1 MAQDLVRANVADI
14 ELTAGGMKMK
24 TVAEVYGFCELI
36 GRAGMLPKGVTLE
49 GAVVATL
56 AGARLG
62 LDPFQAVQGV
72 AVVNG
77 RPALWGDAM
86 LAVVKGSGL
95 LEDEQVEY
103 LPSRKECAG
112 VRYTAKRKGVR
123 SPYIGTFSRTDAER
137 AGLWGKP
144 GPWAQYP
151 ERMLLNRARAFAL
164 RDGFADQRGQIAA
177 HLVGEGELAVG
188 ESARAGKAG
197 CDVAVRLAV
206 HAPAGLG
213 LGTVALLDA
222 LPFFHERDMALVA
235 LADKL
240 EGGEYAGRAGADD
253 QNICFHASTFTF
265 SMPCF
270 SNSAKYSSMRAFSS
284 SASSWL
290 ICSALM
296 SRRASSSARIS

>member
-164 RDGFADQRGQIAA
+164 RDGFADVLRGIACREEVEDTIVDA
-177 HLVGEGELAVG
+177 PAPAPSVPPPNEPPAKPTEAPAQGDEP
-188 ESARAGKAG
+188 GKAPE
-197 CDVAVRLAV
+197 L
-206 HAPAGLG
+206 
-213 LGTVALLDA
+213 
-222 LPFFHERDMALVA
+222 F
-235 LADKL
+235 
-240 EGGEYAGRAGADD
+240 
-253 QNICFHASTFTF
+253 
-265 SMPCF
+265 
-270 SNSAKYSSMRAFSS
+270 
-284 SASSWL
+284 
-290 ICSALM
+290 
-296 SRRASSSARIS
+296 

>member
-123 SPYIGTFSRTDAER
+123 SPYIGTFSRADAER

-144 GPWAQYP
+144 GPWSQYP
-151 ERMLLNRARAFAL
+151 ERMLLARARAFAL
-164 RDGFADQRGQIAA
+164 RDGFADVLRGIACREE
-177 HLVGEGELAVG
+177 VEDAVV
-188 ESARAGKAG
+188 EVQPTPEAPKVPEA
-197 CDVAVRLAV
+197 VATVEP
-206 HAPAGLG
+206 APAPAS
-213 LGTVALLDA
+213 VADTLL
-222 LPFFHERDMALVA
+222 
-235 LADKL
+235 
-240 EGGEYAGRAGADD
+240 
-253 QNICFHASTFTF
+253 
-265 SMPCF
+265 
-270 SNSAKYSSMRAFSS
+270 
-284 SASSWL
+284 
-290 ICSALM
+290 
-296 SRRASSSARIS
+296 

>member
-123 SPYIGTFSRTDAER
+123 SPYIGTFSRADAER

-144 GPWAQYP
+144 GPWTQYP
-151 ERMLLNRARAFAL
+151 ERMLLARARAFAL
-164 RDGFADQRGQIAA
+164 RDGFADVLRGIACREE
-177 HLVGEGELAVG
+177 VEDAVVEVQPTPTTPAAPEAVATVEPAP
-188 ESARAGKAG
+188 ESAPAS
-197 CDVAVRLAV
+197 VAD
-206 HAPAGLG
+206 
-213 LGTVALLDA
+213 TLL
-222 LPFFHERDMALVA
+222 
-235 LADKL
+235 
-240 EGGEYAGRAGADD
+240 
-253 QNICFHASTFTF
+253 
-265 SMPCF
+265 
-270 SNSAKYSSMRAFSS
+270 
-284 SASSWL
+284 
-290 ICSALM
+290 
-296 SRRASSSARIS
+296 

>member
-123 SPYIGTFSRTDAER
+123 SPYIGTFSRADAER

-144 GPWAQYP
+144 GPWTQYP
-151 ERMLLNRARAFAL
+151 ERMLLARARAFAL
-164 RDGFADQRGQIAA
+164 RDGFADVLRGIACREE
-177 HLVGEGELAVG
+177 VEDAVV
-188 ESARAGKAG
+188 EVQPAPEAPKAPEA
-197 CDVAVRLAV
+197 VATVEPAPEP
-206 HAPAGLG
+206 APAS
-213 LGTVALLDA
+213 VADTLL
-222 LPFFHERDMALVA
+222 
-235 LADKL
+235 
-240 EGGEYAGRAGADD
+240 
-253 QNICFHASTFTF
+253 
-265 SMPCF
+265 
-270 SNSAKYSSMRAFSS
+270 
-284 SASSWL
+284 
-290 ICSALM
+290 
-296 SRRASSSARIS
+296 

>member
-123 SPYIGTFSRTDAER
+123 SPYIGTFSRADAER

-144 GPWAQYP
+144 GPWTQYP
-151 ERMLLNRARAFAL
+151 ERMLLARARAFAL
-164 RDGFADQRGQIAA
+164 RDGFADVLRGIACREEVEDA
-177 HLVGEGELAVG
+177 IVDAPVPAPSVPPPTEPPAKPTEAPAQGDEP
-188 ESARAGKAG
+188 GKAPE
-197 CDVAVRLAV
+197 L
-206 HAPAGLG
+206 
-213 LGTVALLDA
+213 
-222 LPFFHERDMALVA
+222 F
-235 LADKL
+235 
-240 EGGEYAGRAGADD
+240 
-253 QNICFHASTFTF
+253 
-265 SMPCF
+265 
-270 SNSAKYSSMRAFSS
+270 
-284 SASSWL
+284 
-290 ICSALM
+290 
-296 SRRASSSARIS
+296 

>member
-36 GRAGMLPKGVTLE
+36 GRAGMLPKGVSLE

-62 LDPFQAVQGV
+62 LDPFQAVQGI

-123 SPYIGTFSRTDAER
+123 SPYIGTFSRADAER

-144 GPWAQYP
+144 GPWTQYP
-151 ERMLLNRARAFAL
+151 ERMLLARARAFAL
-164 RDGFADQRGQIAA
+164 RDGFADVLRGIACREEVEDA
-177 HLVGEGELAVG
+177 IVDAPVPAPSVPPPTEPPAKPTEAPAQGDEP
-188 ESARAGKAG
+188 GKAPE
-197 CDVAVRLAV
+197 L
-206 HAPAGLG
+206 
-213 LGTVALLDA
+213 
-222 LPFFHERDMALVA
+222 F
-235 LADKL
+235 
-240 EGGEYAGRAGADD
+240 
-253 QNICFHASTFTF
+253 
-265 SMPCF
+265 
-270 SNSAKYSSMRAFSS
+270 
-284 SASSWL
+284 
-290 ICSALM
+290 
-296 SRRASSSARIS
+296 